1 MAELG
6 KSRAYGFLLPSLNGG
21 RGSHLGCEMQA
32 IDSSNKLRIFRKDLI
47 KAEVEMIAEEAQ
59 ACPELAV

>member
-1 MAELG
+1 
-6 KSRAYGFLLPSLNGG
+6 
-21 RGSHLGCEMQA
+21 MQA
-32 IDSSNKLRIFRKDLI
+32 IDSSDQLGIFRKDLI